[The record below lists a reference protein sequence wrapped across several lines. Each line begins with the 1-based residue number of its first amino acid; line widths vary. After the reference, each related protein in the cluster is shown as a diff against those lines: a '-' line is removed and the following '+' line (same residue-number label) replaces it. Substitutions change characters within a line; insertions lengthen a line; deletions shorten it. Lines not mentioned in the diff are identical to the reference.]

1 MILILVI
8 RHGNGKGF
16 KEMNF
21 STLASIAFFCFV
33 CLFCVFLSRNV
44 YS

>member
-16 KEMNF
+16 KDMNF
-21 STLASIAFFCFV
+21 STLASIAFFLFV
-33 CLFCVFLSRNV
+33 CLFVCFFFG
-44 YS
+44 

>member
-21 STLASIAFFCFV
+21 SIFDFFVLFCLFFFVFFC
-33 CLFCVFLSRNV
+33 
-44 YS
+44 